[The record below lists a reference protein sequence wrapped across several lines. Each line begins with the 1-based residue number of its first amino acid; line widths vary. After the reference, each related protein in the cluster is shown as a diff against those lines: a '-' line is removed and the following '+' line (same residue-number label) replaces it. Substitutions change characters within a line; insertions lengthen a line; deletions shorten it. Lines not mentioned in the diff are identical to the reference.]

1 MAFLVANDFFL
12 KLCVVKRLNLRKVIG
27 ISPVIE
33 GKSCVSFSKE
43 RVESF
48 SRRVVLRTGPSGISG
63 RLKDLNAGSRGRRMV
78 APALKGGR
86 LFRDAPKQVAF
97 EVEVISDGGHGRGV
111 VCTEDEQ
118 GHRRAS
124 TAHCATSGDQ

>member
-1 MAFLVANDFFL
+1 MLFFFYFKPL
-12 KLCVVKRLNLRKVIG
+12 LLKRLNFRNNIG
-27 ISPVIE
+27 ISQVIE
-33 GKSCVSFSKE
+33 GNSCVSFSKE

-48 SRRVVLRTGPSGISG
+48 SQRVVLRTGPSGISG